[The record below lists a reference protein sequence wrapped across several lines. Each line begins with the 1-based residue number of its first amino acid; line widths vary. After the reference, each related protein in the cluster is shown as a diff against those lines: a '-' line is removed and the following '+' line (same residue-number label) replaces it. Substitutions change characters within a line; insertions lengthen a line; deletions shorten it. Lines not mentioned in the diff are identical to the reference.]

1 MTSSS
6 SSRSD
11 WLVFLALGLI
21 WGSSYLF
28 IKIAVT
34 DFGTFTLVAVRL
46 GIGAALLWTVLR
58 LRGQGLPR
66 QRRIYG
72 HLFVMG
78 LINITI
84 PFLLITWAEQSV
96 ESSLAAVLTSMVP
109 LFTVVL
115 APLFIHDEPLRV
127 NAVVGLAIGFIGVVV
142 LTSRELTGNGST
154 LLADLALV
162 GAALCYGAGAV
173 YARRNVRGVAPLI
186 PAVFQVTFAFLVSA
200 TFALLLEHPWTARP
214 GPQSVF
220 AMLMLGVF
228 GSGVAYLCFFRLLSR
243 WGATRTTL
251 VAYVLPV
258 VGIILGFVVL
268 QEPLDG
274 RIIVGTALVIGG
286 IGLVNSHYGRR
297 VVFGRAA
304 PIPQDRGRPAEIR

>member
-1 MTSSS
+1 MN
-6 SSRSD
+6 
-11 WLVFLALGLI
+11 
-21 WGSSYLF
+21 
-28 IKIAVT
+28 

-58 LRGQGLPR
+58 VRGQPLPPR
-66 QRRIYG
+66 SRIYG

-115 APLFIHDEPLRV
+115 APLFIHDEPLRI
-127 NAVVGLAIGFIGVVV
+127 NAVVGLAVGFIGVIV
-142 LTSRELTGNGST
+142 LTSRELSGTGSS

-162 GAALCYGAGAV
+162 AAALYYGSGAV

-200 TFALLLEHPWTARP
+200 MFALLLEHPWTAKP
-214 GPQSVF
+214 GPQSLF
-220 AMLMLGVF
+220 AMAMLGVF

-258 VGIILGFVVL
+258 VGILLGFVVL
-268 QEPLDG
+268 QEPLEG
-274 RIIVGTALVIGG
+274 RVIVGTGLVIGG
-286 IGLVNSHYGRR
+286 IGLVNSRLGRR
-297 VVFGRAA
+297 VLFATERGRA
-304 PIPQDRGRPAEIR
+304 PVSPPSRP